1 MQIDQIECKRC
12 GGDMP
17 AIRKEKYGY
26 NFCVGCSNVT
36 PKVGRII
43 VIGQGDHTATEL
55 EIVDQE
61 TAGRLHELEN
71 QSRRVKNVPV
81 ELLNFQD
88 DEVAGDTKGAKLPD
102 ESPIED
108 EEEDE
113 DVEDQDVDDLL
124 DIEVDEED

>member
-1 MQIDQIECKRC
+1 MQLELIKCKNC

-36 PKVGRII
+36 PKVGRVI
-43 VIGQGDHTATEL
+43 VIGEGDHTATEL

-71 QSRRVKNVPV
+71 LSRRGKSAPV
-81 ELLNFQD
+81 ELLNF
-88 DEVAGDTKGAKLPD
+88 
-102 ESPIED
+102 ED
-108 EEEDE
+108 EEVKLKGIPLPEGTVLEEDE
-113 DVEDQDVDDLL
+113 DLEEEEEVEEDLL
-124 DIEVDEED
+124 DIEEEEED